1 MCGGAG
7 QVVNVCVFGVG
18 DVCSCVLLM
27 SVCVRGVWGG
37 RFVVLACVTLTEG
50 VLQVCVCVCVSEC
63 KVHAGMPECV
73 VGLFA

>member
-1 MCGGAG
+1 M
-7 QVVNVCVFGVG
+7 
-18 DVCSCVLLM
+18 LLM